1 MLLSLRSCLLASAY
15 TYFIF
20 AVLTYL
26 ILWTYMAPGKDTE
39 TLVLDSIMKE
49 MSSNPVLRAAIGDG
63 VRPSVVRQ
71 KMVKPIV
78 KDSVF
83 LVYPALRRAI
93 DVAAPERTVYIEAT
107 QVPKLIAEITSMHR
121 DGRVLTASSMDH
133 VRDML
138 EELRQA
144 APTFEPPRR
153 LAIPDTVRGMADALM
168 KHKNQAALG
177 WTDEYTS
184 TCFYVA
190 GAQLGTGQPGPDPK
204 SARSAAAENAWASDA
219 AKVLVSCCKDA
230 WKVTRN
236 ALTRGSAVQTA
247 PAALRETIR
256 RARIGKLFGDNQG
269 PGGPT
274 RLSKEVWIACKTAS
288 KLNHTKLWEMVLSPA
303 LRSALTA
310 IFKAAFAPAI
320 LNQDGMRGVIEAAS
334 NFSGEDFERLLVQVG
349 SLTMFMIA
357 LISFSLCLCT
367 SYLLFA
373 KLI

>member
-1 MLLSLRSCLLASAY
+1 
-15 TYFIF
+15 
-20 AVLTYL
+20 
-26 ILWTYMAPGKDTE
+26 MAPGKQTE
-39 TLVLDSIMKE
+39 DLVVDSVMEE
-49 MSSNPVLRAAIGDG
+49 MGSNPVLRNAIGDSI
-63 VRPSVVRQ
+63 RPSVVYQ
-71 KMVKPIV
+71 KIVKPIV

-93 DVAAPERTVYIEAT
+93 DVAAPESFNDDERTAYIEAT

-153 LAIPDTVRGMADALM
+153 LAIPDTVRSMATALRAHT
-168 KHKNQAALG
+168 KQAALG

-184 TCFYVA
+184 TCFHAA
-190 GAQLGTGQPGPDPK
+190 GEQLGTGQPGPDPK
-204 SARSAAAENAWASDA
+204 SSRNADAENAWVSNA
-219 AKVLVSCCKDA
+219 AKVMVSGCKDA

-269 PGGPT
+269 PGGRT
-274 RLSKEVWIACKTAS
+274 RLSKEVWNACKTAPE
-288 KLNHTKLWEMVLSPA
+288 LNHTKLWEMVLSPA

-310 IFKAAFAPAI
+310 TFKAAFAPAI
-320 LNQDGMRGVIEAAS
+320 LNQDGMSGAIAAAS
-334 NFSGEDFERLLVQVG
+334 NFSREDFERLLVQVG
-349 SLTMFMIA
+349 SLTTLTIAFMFMHLTSSFCRTNFLMA
-357 LISFSLCLCT
+357 LDLLIFLASLPTFMLPT
-367 SYLLFA
+367 LTVL
-373 KLI
+373 